1 MINHSFLISG
11 FGFSTFRNWVDSN
24 QATLLSDYDSKF
36 SKFEQY
42 RWDLFVEQQYI
53 AYARSG
59 RRIVSEQGA
68 SITSGQRARMAQQQQ
83 VRSFMNPVLAE
94 SVAETLKAIEVR
106 KEQGVKPERILFLD
120 RKETGTPSVAEWMG
134 Y

>member
-1 MINHSFLISG
+1 MSNNVQV
-11 FGFSTFRNWVDSN
+11 TFRGWLDSN
-24 QATLLSDYDSKF
+24 QITLLAEYNLKF
-36 SKFEQY
+36 AKFEQY

-94 SVAETLKAIEVR
+94 SVAETLKVLQVT
-106 KEQGVKPERILFLD
+106 KEQGVSKWIDPNKFNIVDF
-120 RKETGTPSVAEWMG
+120 KSIGTPSVAEWMG
-134 Y
+134 F